1 MSDLNMSALRS
12 LEKAKAH
19 VIYIQNDLFL
29 MLERKIFNLPCQ
41 HISSGNL
48 FLSLL
53 SLLRDFYLLSAD
65 YSRIMWHPWRHVCDR
80 VIYIVYSGWIR
91 VESIESSFIPR
102 KSSLFLLIMIA
113 SNGDAECWDSCIKK
127 LELVW
132 NFWLEALKMS
142 G

>member
-91 VESIESSFIPR
+91 VESSLASYHESHHF
-102 KSSLFLLIMIA
+102 FLLIMIA
-113 SNGDAECWDSCIKK
+113 SNGDSCIKK

-132 NFWLEALKMS
+132 KFWLEALKMS